1 MPAEIQDRNKH
12 SPNDS
17 FLNGFSGNILN
28 ILIIKIGSGWVW
40 EILGFCV
47 VEHLFHHLSRTRL
60 GSKVLTVAKRGT
72 GTPDIVKILTCP
84 NIGTST

>member
-1 MPAEIQDRNKH
+1 MPAEIQDRKH

-47 VEHLFHHLSRTRL
+47 VEEA
-60 GSKVLTVAKRGT
+60 G
-72 GTPDIVKILTCP
+72 DIFSVKSIDGC
-84 NIGTST
+84 